1 MKLSGTLSLVASS
14 LALLESVNAAV
25 DPCTLVSLWPNR
37 WKADGG
43 WEQSKACLEN
53 FPFNKAVAQ
62 QTLDTVIDTWDSF
75 FVFKDIAARPP
86 KSHLS
91 LKSVDLI
98 KELKALK
105 NKIYKSDFAFQND
118 IQNIAFSLYD
128 AHLNYEPNCYTSN
141 WYWEQALLL
150 YAPVVNGKQSIKVFD
165 VLKNYIPSVTANLVD
180 CEVVEIDDKPAFK
193 VIVDFAKEKGGKY
206 KDLNVRFN
214 AALMT
219 NHRYDSGKYE
229 EYYGSWQVRHQLPT
243 KPLTKY
249 KLQCPNK
256 KVQTLTLPWIV
267 FAPRSDYNDSASY
280 FSQECAVRAPVQM
293 ASKLRQFH
301 EVPSTPIEDPRSL
314 LGKAGPA
321 HVLHQHDV
329 ASNYTLITSDEM
341 FLFGYLSKGTGVSHK
356 TGIMHI
362 GTFAP
367 SNITRSMQ
375 ALNKGLTGFKK
386 LGIEKIILDV
396 QNNGGQFKFIFSC
409 AI

>member
-128 AHLNYEPNCYTSN
+128 AHLNYEPN
-141 WYWEQALLL
+141 
-150 YAPVVNGKQSIKVFD
+150 
-165 VLKNYIPSVTANLVD
+165 
-180 CEVVEIDDKPAFK
+180 
-193 VIVDFAKEKGGKY
+193 
-206 KDLNVRFN
+206 
-214 AALMT
+214 
-219 NHRYDSGKYE
+219 GKYE